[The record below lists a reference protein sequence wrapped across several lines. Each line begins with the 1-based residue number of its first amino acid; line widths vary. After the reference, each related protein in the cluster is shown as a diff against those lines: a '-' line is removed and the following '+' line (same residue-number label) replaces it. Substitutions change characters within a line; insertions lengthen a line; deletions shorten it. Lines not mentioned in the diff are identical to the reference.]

1 MKTLPSVIFY
11 RVLNTKESYESIRKV
26 KAHGQVE
33 DGLIKYDP
41 AGAVVLSGDPAEGG
55 ITKQSGAIVNSP
67 AKCAENPEHPLH
79 GDDLVN
85 NGVQLSSQVPT
96 PEKVAVQ
103 GDIDDH
109 LHDQDRVDGVPADEE
124 RELCAQLL
132 PHCWIKV
139 SIFCKFWRR
148 EIHQAK
154 NQTNKQEKEQDDGA
168 DVRDPGVAAIGNLD
182 DWPHDVDHGD
192 EETNKK
198 YDHECRHTILDN
210 MQGLYL
216 HNDNYYT
223 TSSLTESRLGYHLY
237 PSKDTVLKIIWN
249 PLVD

>member
-55 ITKQSGAIVNSP
+55 ITKQSGAVINGP

-132 PHCWIKV
+132 PHC
-139 SIFCKFWRR
+139 
-148 EIHQAK
+148 
-154 NQTNKQEKEQDDGA
+154 
-168 DVRDPGVAAIGNLD
+168 
-182 DWPHDVDHGD
+182 
-192 EETNKK
+192 
-198 YDHECRHTILDN
+198 
-210 MQGLYL
+210 
-216 HNDNYYT
+216 
-223 TSSLTESRLGYHLY
+223 
-237 PSKDTVLKIIWN
+237 
-249 PLVD
+249 